1 MLILHLIHERDIE
14 RMDKLIIP
22 SCHKTGDLEHKC
34 VLLSRVE
41 PIQRDRSLIWI
52 EFKRSLDAA
61 TLRKIGAVF
70 HGLKPDVLHVHGMD
84 LLPLV
89 VSLNWK
95 SSKTVVSVLKPRSS
109 NWLQKTW
116 ERLIGQSMR
125 WVDRVGFPNLAL
137 EKIYLNA
144 GVPVSK
150 TRLLTD
156 SVIGPKLSRSEDFAL
171 WSEKINGK
179 SNKPYFIL
187 MTNST
192 KASGLLKNLFKKNQP
207 SECQVAVDQ
216 SEIKGWTKRFPEI
229 EFVPYPKEIFY
240 EVAKNS
246 IGALFFDRS
255 FDVNLVALELLHLG
269 VPLLVA
275 QDSVVSEAVLNGYNG
290 FALNPKRSSDWQ
302 KAISQLCQDY
312 AFRERMRKAARSV
325 AAQKYSIVR
334 WTNDAEAIYKEL
346 L

>member
-1 MLILHLIHERDIE
+1 MLILHLIHERDLE
-14 RMDKLIIP
+14 RLDKLIIP
-22 SCHKTGDLEHKC
+22 SCHKTGDIEHKC

-41 PIQRDRSLIWI
+41 PILRDRSLIWI
-52 EFKRSLDAA
+52 EFKRTLDAA
-61 TLRKIGAVF
+61 TLRKIGAVL

-95 SSKTVVSVLKPRSS
+95 SSKAVVSVLKPRSS

-125 WVDRVGFPNLAL
+125 WVDRVCFPNLAV
-137 EKIYLNA
+137 EKVYLNA
-144 GVPVSK
+144 GVPISK

-156 SVIGPKLSRSEDFAL
+156 SVVGPKLSRTEEFVAWSDKVNED
-171 WSEKINGK
+171 ST
-179 SNKPYFIL
+179 KPYFLL
-187 MTNST
+187 MTNSK
-192 KASGLLKNLFKKNQP
+192 KATGILRSLFKKNETSDFQF
-207 SECQVAVDQ
+207 AVPE
-216 SEIKGWTKRFPEI
+216 SEIKKWTKRLPEA
-229 EFVPYPKEIFY
+229 EFVSYPQEIFY

-246 IGALFFDRS
+246 VGALVFDES
-255 FDVNLVALELLHLG
+255 FDVNLRALELLHLG
-269 VPLLVA
+269 VPLLVD

-290 FALNPKRSSDWQ
+290 FSLSSKRSSDWR
-302 KAISQLCQDY
+302 KSINQLCQDY